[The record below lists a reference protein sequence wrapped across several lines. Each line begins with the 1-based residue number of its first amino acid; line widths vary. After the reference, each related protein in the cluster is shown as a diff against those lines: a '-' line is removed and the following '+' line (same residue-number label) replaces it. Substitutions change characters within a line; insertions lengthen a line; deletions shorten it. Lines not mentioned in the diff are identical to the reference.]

1 MPRKI
6 DRVSVCV
13 LSPARGLLTSEGN
26 HFGVC
31 ASNFCALAGLR
42 GCLRGY
48 GGNPNLRHDCEH
60 SDTDALTTR
69 VRKLALR
76 SSGISAQSDCF
87 LFHGFISKQGWG
99 AVGRDC
105 AQRCEAPIDLVEPYV
120 D

>member
-69 VRKLALR
+69 VRKLALVYAL
-76 SSGISAQSDCF
+76 SGGNLNNHDNQSY
-87 LFHGFISKQGWG
+87 L
-99 AVGRDC
+99 R
-105 AQRCEAPIDLVEPYV
+105 
-120 D
+120 